1 MSRLILF
8 ALLFMSLPGMC
19 QSTAATKEAD
29 GAVLNWDEN
38 AFDFGDIRQ
47 GEKVEHTFKF
57 RNTGSQPLIITN
69 VSTQCGCTT
78 PKGWPRD
85 PVMPGAQ
92 GEITISFDSAGKIG
106 RQNKVA
112 TVISNAVNNKSNQL
126 LLSGIVTEK
135 LP

>member
-1 MSRLILF
+1 MSRLIVF
-8 ALLFMSLPGMC
+8 ALLFASLPGWG
-19 QSTAATKEAD
+19 QSTAATKETD
-29 GAVLNWDEN
+29 SAVLTWDEN
-38 AFDFGDIRQ
+38 TFDFGNIRQ

-57 RNTGSQPLIITN
+57 RNTGSQPLVITN

-112 TVISNAVNNKSNQL
+112 TVISNAANTKSNQL
-126 LLSGIVTEK
+126 LLSGIVSEK

>member
-1 MSRLILF
+1 MSRLIIF
-8 ALLFMSLPGMC
+8 ALLFASLPGLC
-19 QSTAATKEAD
+19 QSTAATKETD
-29 GAVLNWDEN
+29 SAVLTWDEN

-85 PVMPGAQ
+85 PVMPGGH

-126 LLSGIVTEK
+126 LLSGIVTEEI
-135 LP
+135 P

>member
-1 MSRLILF
+1 MTRLIVFVLLF
-8 ALLFMSLPGMC
+8 ASLPGLG
-19 QSTAATKEAD
+19 QSTAATKD
-29 GAVLNWDEN
+29 TDSAVLTWDEN
-38 AFDFGDIRQ
+38 SFDFGNIRQ

-57 RNTGSQPLIITN
+57 RNTGSQPLVITN

-112 TVISNAVNNKSNQL
+112 TIISNAANTKSNQL